1 MTKINMGKD
10 MKNYST
16 RVLLVEDEDV
26 ARKTLSFYLN
36 TIFDEVIVAC
46 DGNEG
51 SSIFKNNFEDNKG
64 FDLVLTD
71 LKMPNKGGISMIDDI
86 RILVPNQRFIIVSAH
101 KNEDEL
107 LKLINL
113 RVLGYFVKPLNIDN
127 MMEMLKKAKEE
138 VLADNIS
145 ISEKS
150 DLVTLNKRYTY
161 NMLNDKLYNEENIVK
176 LSKKELDILKVLID
190 NLGEVVPVEKFKE
203 IVWNDVNTN
212 DSAFRT
218 VMKRLKDKV
227 KDDDF
232 IISHK
237 GYGYIIE
244 KLLVKN

>member
-1 MTKINMGKD
+1 
-10 MKNYST
+10 MKNYKT

-36 TIFDEVIVAC
+36 TIFDEVVVAC
-46 DGNEG
+46 DGQEA
-51 SSIFKNNFEDNKG
+51 SKIFKKDFDEDRT

-71 LKMPNKGGISMIDDI
+71 LKMPNKDGMSMIDDI
-86 RILVPNQRFIIVSAH
+86 RELVPNQRFIIVSAH
-101 KNEDEL
+101 KNEDDL

-138 VLADNIS
+138 VLADNAVLNTQETLIP
-145 ISEKS
+145 
-150 DLVTLNKRYTY
+150 LNKRYTY
-161 NMLNDKLYNEENIVK
+161 DIKTNKLYNQESIVK

-190 NLGEVVPVEKFKE
+190 NLGEVVPVEKFKQD
-203 IVWNDVNTN
+203 VWNDINTN

-244 KLLVKN
+244 KQLKK

>member
-1 MTKINMGKD
+1 MKD
-10 MKNYST
+10 YKT

-36 TIFDEVIVAC
+36 TIFDEVVVAC
-46 DGNEG
+46 DGQEA
-51 SSIFKNNFEDNKG
+51 SKVFKKDFDEDRT

-71 LKMPNKGGISMIDDI
+71 LKMPNKDGISMIDDI
-86 RILVPNQRFIIVSAH
+86 RELVPNQRFIIVSAH
-101 KNEDEL
+101 KNEDDL

-138 VLADNIS
+138 VLADNAVTDVQETLI
-145 ISEKS
+145 
-150 DLVTLNKRYTY
+150 TLNRRYTY
-161 NMLNDKLYNEENIVK
+161 DIKTDKLYNQESIVK

-190 NLGEVVPVEKFKE
+190 NLGEVVPVEKFKQD
-203 IVWNDVNTN
+203 VWNDINTN

-227 KDDDF
+227 KEDDF

-244 KLLVKN
+244 KQLKK

>member
-1 MTKINMGKD
+1 

-36 TIFDEVIVAC
+36 TIFDEVVVAC
-46 DGNEG
+46 DGEEA
-51 SSIFKNNFEDNKG
+51 SQIFKRDFDENKN

-71 LKMPNKGGISMIDDI
+71 LKMPNKDGISMIDDI
-86 RILVPNQRFIIVSAH
+86 RNLVPNQRFIIVSAH
-101 KNEDEL
+101 KNEDDL

-138 VLADNIS
+138 VLADNAVLT
-145 ISEKS
+145 EQN
-150 DLVTLNKRYTY
+150 DLINLNRVYTY
-161 NMLNDKLYNEENIVK
+161 NKINDKLYNEENIVK

-203 IVWNDVNTN
+203 IVWNDINTN

-244 KLLVKN
+244 KPLVKN

>member
-1 MTKINMGKD
+1 

>member
-1 MTKINMGKD
+1 

-36 TIFDEVIVAC
+36 TIFDEVVVAC

-51 SSIFKNNFEDNKG
+51 SLIFKKNFDEGNQ

-71 LKMPNKGGISMIDDI
+71 LKMPNKDGLSMIDDI
-86 RILVPNQRFIIVSAH
+86 RDLVSNQRFIIVSAH
-101 KNEDEL
+101 KNEDDL

-138 VLADNIS
+138 VLADNIVDTQENS
-145 ISEKS
+145 LI
-150 DLVTLNKRYTY
+150 VLNKRYTY
-161 NMLNDKLYNEENIVK
+161 NKINDKLYNNENIVK
-176 LSKKELDILKVLID
+176 LSKKELDILKVLIARI
-190 NLGEVVPVEKFKE
+190 GEVVPVEKFKE
-203 IVWNDVNTN
+203 IVWHDINTN

-244 KLLVKN
+244 KLLIKN

>member
-1 MTKINMGKD
+1 MSEYK
-10 MKNYST
+10 T
-16 RVLLVEDEDV
+16 RVLLVEDEEL

-36 TIFDEVIVAC
+36 TIFDEVVVAS
-46 DGNEG
+46 DGQEA
-51 SSIFKNNFEDNKG
+51 SDIYKEQASLG

-71 LKMPNKGGISMIDDI
+71 IKMPNKTGIELIDDI
-86 RILVPNQRFIIVSAH
+86 LEIKQDQRFIIVSAY
-101 KNEDEL
+101 KNEEDL

-127 MMEMLKKAKEE
+127 MMDMLTKAKEE
-138 VLADNIS
+138 VLADRCIEGTTS
-145 ISEKS
+145 ADVIE
-150 DLVTLNKRYTY
+150 LNKTYSYKTSKDILYT
-161 NMLNDKLYNEENIVK
+161 DDSVVK
-176 LSKKELDILKVLID
+176 LSNKEAQILKVLID
-190 NLGEVVPVEKFKE
+190 NLGEVVPVEQFKTD
-203 IVWNDVNTN
+203 VWNDSETN

-244 KLLVKN
+244 KPLVKN

>member
-1 MTKINMGKD
+1 
-10 MKNYST
+10 MKEYQT

-36 TIFDEVIVAC
+36 TIFDEVVVAC
-46 DGNEG
+46 DGQEASN
-51 SSIFKNNFEDNKG
+51 IFKKEYEHKKS

-71 LKMPNKGGISMIDDI
+71 LKMPNKDGMSMIDDI
-86 RILVPNQRFIIVSAH
+86 RKLVPNQRFIIVSAH
-101 KNEDEL
+101 KNEDDL

-138 VLADNIS
+138 VLADNLPK
-145 ISEKS
+145 EEAT
-150 DLVTLNKRYTY
+150 LVNLNKRYTY
-161 NMLNDKLYNEENIVK
+161 DKENNKLYNQESIVK
-176 LSKKELDILKVLID
+176 LSKKELDILTVLVD

-203 IVWNDVNTN
+203 VVWNDINTN

-227 KDDDF
+227 KEDDF

-244 KLLVKN
+244 KQLRK

>member
-1 MTKINMGKD
+1 
-10 MKNYST
+10 MKAYIT

-36 TIFDEVIVAC
+36 TIFDEVVVAC
-46 DGNEG
+46 DGAEG
-51 SSIFKNNFEDNKG
+51 SKIFKKNYDEEKQ

-71 LKMPNKGGISMIDDI
+71 LKMPNKDGMSMIDEI
-86 RILVPNQRFIIVSAH
+86 RELTPNQRFIIVSAH
-101 KNEDEL
+101 KNEDDL

-138 VLADNIS
+138 VLADNKVEEESKDYI
-145 ISEKS
+145 
-150 DLVTLNKRYTY
+150 TLNKRYTY
-161 NMLNDKLYNEENIVK
+161 NTISDKLYNEESIVK

-203 IVWNDVNTN
+203 LVWGDINTN

-232 IISHK
+232 IVSHK

-244 KLLVKN
+244 KLLIKD

>member
-1 MTKINMGKD
+1 
-10 MKNYST
+10 MKEYKT

-36 TIFDEVIVAC
+36 TIFDEVVVAC
-46 DGNEG
+46 DGQEA
-51 SSIFKNNFEDNKG
+51 SKVFKKDFDEDRT

-71 LKMPNKGGISMIDDI
+71 LKMPNKDGISMIDDI
-86 RILVPNQRFIIVSAH
+86 RELVPNQRFIIVSAH
-101 KNEDEL
+101 KNEDDL

-127 MMEMLKKAKEE
+127 MMEMLKKAKDE
-138 VLADNIS
+138 VLADNAV
-145 ISEKS
+145 S
-150 DLVTLNKRYTY
+150 DVQETLITLNRRYTY
-161 NMLNDKLYNEENIVK
+161 DIKTDKLYNQESIVK

-190 NLGEVVPVEKFKE
+190 NLGEVVPVEKFKQD
-203 IVWNDVNTN
+203 VWNDINTN

-227 KDDDF
+227 KEDDF

-244 KLLVKN
+244 KQLKK

>member
-1 MTKINMGKD
+1 
-10 MKNYST
+10 MKKYST

-36 TIFDEVIVAC
+36 TIFDEVVVAC
-46 DGNEG
+46 DGDEG
-51 SSIFKNNFEDNKG
+51 NAIFHRNYEAKKS

-71 LKMPNKGGISMIDDI
+71 LKMPNKDGIEMIDEI
-86 RILVPNQRFIIVSAH
+86 RKTVPNQRFIIVSAH
-101 KNEDEL
+101 KNEDDL

-138 VLADNIS
+138 VLADNLPTIQ
-145 ISEKS
+145 S
-150 DLVTLNKRYTY
+150 DLIVLNKKYTY
-161 NMLNDKLYNEENIVK
+161 NKANDKLYYEENIVK
-176 LSKKELDILKVLID
+176 LSKKELDILMVLID
-190 NLGEVVPVEKFKE
+190 NIGEVVPVEKFKE
-203 IVWNDVNTN
+203 SVWNDINTN

-227 KDDDF
+227 KEDDF

-244 KLLVKN
+244 KPLTKA